1 MGDTLYSRRAS
12 NKGLSKISR
21 LLTLRHLHRL
31 ARTHH
36 NAGYPQMAIFSHD
49 HIGHVINVD
58 GRYEDDYLETVF
70 GWLATIDGRMK
81 QKIAL
86 DIGANIGNHSLFFS
100 KYFRIIHAFEPN
112 PRTFELLRFNAAGS
126 ANIVAHPRGLS
137 DSDEVGVLRENPT
150 NMGGTFIELDARAT
164 EASGAE
170 VSLGTLDKFAEM
182 HGLEDISLIKIDT
195 EGFEARILRGARGVI
210 AANRPIIIFELSPGD
225 FDTHGAS
232 EVVKIL
238 EGQGYSFVSIVKNF
252 QLGRSAIG
260 RLASFFC
267 RTLLGEKYLLRPV
280 ECFLPEFYQMILA
293 VPGEAGGL
301 SHAAR

>member
-1 MGDTLYSRRAS
+1 MGDTLFSRKAS
-12 NKGLSKISR
+12 AKGLSKISR

-70 GWLATIDGRMK
+70 GWLVSIDDRMK
-81 QKIAL
+81 QKTAL

-112 PRTFELLRFNAAGS
+112 PRTFELLRFNTAGS
-126 ANIVAHPRGLS
+126 ANVVAHPRGLS
-137 DSDEVGVLRENPT
+137 DSDEIGVLRENPT
-150 NMGGTFIELDARAT
+150 NMGGTFIELAAQGAA
-164 EASGAE
+164 ASGAE
-170 VSLGTLDKFAEM
+170 VSLGTLDKFVET
-182 HGLEDISLIKIDT
+182 HDLEDISLIKIDT

-210 AANRPIIIFELSPGD
+210 AANRPTIIFELSPGD
-225 FDTHGAS
+225 FDTHGTS

-238 EGQGYSFVSIVKNF
+238 EEQGYNFVSIEKNF
-252 QLGRSAIG
+252 QLGRSTIG
-260 RLASFFC
+260 RLASFCC
-267 RTLLGEKYLLRPV
+267 RVLLGEKYLLRPIKR
-280 ECFLPEFYQMILA
+280 FSPEFYQMVLA
-293 VPGEAGGL
+293 VPGEACGL